1 MFSNKTSKIIFFI
14 YFLSVFRYY
23 RMLFKK
29 DFTKKDLYKML
40 SNKSIK
46 SKISVGYIVSI
57 LVFLSIGVFSY
68 VKFNELSSLT
78 DKLYKHPYAVSTTL
92 RDIKLSIHNIEE
104 MYHEQKDHSSNASM
118 SEIESEK
125 AKTLKYMELLHE
137 RFLGDKSQIDKLKNN
152 FLQIDLSSHNSAME
166 LDNQIESLID
176 FANDK
181 AAGFDKKAQ
190 ELRDE
195 VIMELIIFITV
206 TILLLI
212 IIMISSVKS
221 ITDSLTSAVQSL
233 LKVGNDMTNISHDVS
248 SATNLLTTNTTNQA
262 ASIEEVSATVEETA
276 SAISENENNIND
288 ATKLTTDTTK
298 IANVGFEK
306 IQNLVGSMNS
316 ISKSSAEISNI
327 IKTID
332 EIAFQTNLL
341 ALNAAVEAARAGEH
355 GLGFAVVAEE
365 VRALAGRSA
374 NAAKETT
381 NIIEKSIIEVKSGME
396 VAQDTNESFE
406 QILNQVKQ
414 VDSLMENISQYSSEQ
429 TNSVQQISISMQD
442 IDHSTSSLANES
454 NTLNDSA
461 DRLIHQSKQLE
472 DSIKIIQNLIFGG
485 NNDNISS
492 SYTTQSTKKDTKQ
505 TSSNT
510 SYDFSFDKKSTDKK
524 PAKETKTEEPAK
536 STNKPPVKSE
546 IKTHTPS
553 SSKDL
558 STVEDDDDGFFDV
571 AIKKHSRNSNHS
583 SNSDNI
589 LPLDEDDLK
598 HF

>member
-1 MFSNKTSKIIFFI
+1 
-14 YFLSVFRYY
+14 
-23 RMLFKK
+23 MLFKK

-104 MYHEQKDHSSNASM
+104 MYHEQKDHSSNVGM

-137 RFLGDKSQIDKLKNN
+137 RFLGDKSRIDKLKNN

-288 ATKLTTDTTK
+288 ATELTTDTTK

-316 ISKSSAEISNI
+316 ISQSSAEISNI

-461 DRLIHQSKQLE
+461 NRLIHQSKQLE

-485 NNDNISS
+485 NNENISS
-492 SYTTQSTKKDTKQ
+492 SYNTQSSQNKTTQSTKKDTKQ

-510 SYDFSFDKKSTDKK
+510 SYDFSFDKKSTNKK
-524 PAKETKTEEPAK
+524 PAKETKAEEPIK
-536 STNKPPVKSE
+536 GTSKPPVKSE

-558 STVEDDDDGFFDV
+558 STIEDDDDGFFDV
-571 AIKKHSRNSNHS
+571 AVKKHSRNSNHS